1 MTLLFVRV
9 ALTAAC
15 GGFAAYVD
23 ARTRTIPDLAWLA
36 AFAAALVLAIIG
48 GWPARISAL
57 TGALCAAVAFL
68 PGLLLRSGG
77 QPMVPLADYLLG
89 TALGA
94 LSGLA
99 ALRAVLLVTILG
111 FIYGVVLLAA
121 GRRRGRAWAAILA
134 ERPPFAPI
142 LACAFVAALTFQVI
156 G

>member
-1 MTLLFVRV
+1 MTLLFVRL

-23 ARTRTIPDLAWLA
+23 ARTKTIPDLAWLA
-36 AFAAALVLAIIG
+36 AFAAAVGLAAFG
-48 GWPARISAL
+48 GRPAVISTLA
-57 TGALCAAVAFL
+57 GALLAAVAFL

-77 QPMVPLADYLLG
+77 QPMVPIADYLLG

-99 ALRAVLLVTILG
+99 ALGGVLLVTVLG
-111 FIYGVVLLAA
+111 FIYGIALLAA
-121 GRRRGRAWAAILA
+121 GRRRGRAWSALLA
-134 ERPPFAPI
+134 DRPPFAPI
-142 LACAFVAALTFQVI
+142 LACAFVAALTIQAI